1 MEQDN
6 GITADGSSFKGW
18 FSLILRLFG
27 ITGNQKVLLKESLQ
41 PDPTSE
47 IPFDTSDAPEGT
59 FKQNSN
65 ILFHKSHNE
74 A

>member
-6 GITADGSSFKGW
+6 GITADRSSFKGW
-18 FSLILRLFG
+18 FSLILLS
-27 ITGNQKVLLKESLQ
+27 IPGNQKVLLKESLQ
-41 PDPTSE
+41 PDPVE

-59 FKQNSN
+59 CKQNSN